1 MRLITPEMINT
12 IADMAIKCNR
22 EDIESDAIIPALT
35 ADLKEINTSIKN
47 LLKMVERGV
56 ESETL
61 DSRLKELEKRKKD
74 TESRLDAAKSEYL
87 TLDKTVIVGWLSQ
100 FLSGDI
106 EDEDFRRHLIDTL
119 INSVTV
125 WDEPDGGYKITTVY
139 NLKGNTQTYRVN
151 ADGSS
156 DMKRNS
162 PPKKRQFS

>member
-1 MRLITPEMINT
+1 
-12 IADMAIKCNR
+12 
-22 EDIESDAIIPALT
+22 
-35 ADLKEINTSIKN
+35 
-47 LLKMVERGV
+47 MVERGV

-74 TESRLDAAKSEYL
+74 TELRLDAAKSEYL

-106 EDEDFRRHLIDTL
+106 EDEDFRRHMIDTL

-162 PPKKRQFS
+162 PPKKRQFSCEDCRFFLFCMFSFRFSFFDLKDNGQEKNYAETGFCHR

>member
-1 MRLITPEMINT
+1 
-12 IADMAIKCNR
+12 
-22 EDIESDAIIPALT
+22 
-35 ADLKEINTSIKN
+35 
-47 LLKMVERGV
+47 MVERGV

-61 DSRLKELEKRKKD
+61 DLRLKELEKRKKD